1 MHKVAVKGVV
11 ENIEN
16 SIHEI
21 ATASANSTKSFDD
34 LEHSIHRMDASIQS
48 VKGKIVQQTLE
59 SDKIKEM
66 MDLIED
72 SSKAISQSSAQ
83 LKSKNSTLEE
93 QIVDSY
99 KTE

>member
-1 MHKVAVKGVV
+1 
-11 ENIEN
+11 
-16 SIHEI
+16 
-21 ATASANSTKSFDD
+21 
-34 LEHSIHRMDASIQS
+34 MDASIQS

-59 SDKIKEM
+59 SDKTKAM

>member
-1 MHKVAVKGVV
+1 
-11 ENIEN
+11 
-16 SIHEI
+16 
-21 ATASANSTKSFDD
+21 
-34 LEHSIHRMDASIQS
+34 MDASIQS
-48 VKGKIVQQTLE
+48 VKGKIVQQTME

>member
-1 MHKVAVKGVV
+1 
-11 ENIEN
+11 
-16 SIHEI
+16 
-21 ATASANSTKSFDD
+21 
-34 LEHSIHRMDASIQS
+34 MDASIQS

-66 MDLIED
+66 LDLIED
-72 SSKAISQSSAQ
+72 SSKSISQSSAQ

>member
-1 MHKVAVKGVV
+1 
-11 ENIEN
+11 
-16 SIHEI
+16 
-21 ATASANSTKSFDD
+21 
-34 LEHSIHRMDASIQS
+34 MDASIQS

-93 QIVDSY
+93 QIVGSY

>member
-1 MHKVAVKGVV
+1 
-11 ENIEN
+11 
-16 SIHEI
+16 
-21 ATASANSTKSFDD
+21 
-34 LEHSIHRMDASIQS
+34 MDASIQS

>member
-1 MHKVAVKGVV
+1 
-11 ENIEN
+11 
-16 SIHEI
+16 
-21 ATASANSTKSFDD
+21 
-34 LEHSIHRMDASIQS
+34 MDASIQS

-83 LKSKNSTLEE
+83 LKSKNSTLAE

>member
-1 MHKVAVKGVV
+1 
-11 ENIEN
+11 
-16 SIHEI
+16 
-21 ATASANSTKSFDD
+21 
-34 LEHSIHRMDASIQS
+34 MDASIQS

-83 LKSKNSTLEE
+83 LKFKNSTLEE

>member
-1 MHKVAVKGVV
+1 
-11 ENIEN
+11 
-16 SIHEI
+16 
-21 ATASANSTKSFDD
+21 
-34 LEHSIHRMDASIQS
+34 MDASIQS
-48 VKGKIVQQTLE
+48 VKGRIVQQTLE

-66 MDLIED
+66 LDLIED

>member
-1 MHKVAVKGVV
+1 
-11 ENIEN
+11 
-16 SIHEI
+16 
-21 ATASANSTKSFDD
+21 
-34 LEHSIHRMDASIQS
+34 MDASIQS

-72 SSKAISQSSAQ
+72 SSKAISQSSSQ

>member
-1 MHKVAVKGVV
+1 
-11 ENIEN
+11 
-16 SIHEI
+16 
-21 ATASANSTKSFDD
+21 
-34 LEHSIHRMDASIQS
+34 MDASIQS

-72 SSKAISQSSAQ
+72 SSKAISQFSAQ

>member
-1 MHKVAVKGVV
+1 
-11 ENIEN
+11 
-16 SIHEI
+16 
-21 ATASANSTKSFDD
+21 
-34 LEHSIHRMDASIQS
+34 MDASIQS

-59 SDKIKEM
+59 ADKIKEM

>member
-1 MHKVAVKGVV
+1 
-11 ENIEN
+11 
-16 SIHEI
+16 
-21 ATASANSTKSFDD
+21 
-34 LEHSIHRMDASIQS
+34 MDASIQS

-59 SDKIKEM
+59 SDKIKEL

>member
-1 MHKVAVKGVV
+1 
-11 ENIEN
+11 
-16 SIHEI
+16 
-21 ATASANSTKSFDD
+21 
-34 LEHSIHRMDASIQS
+34 MDASIQS

-83 LKSKNSTLEE
+83 LKSKNSALEE

>member
-1 MHKVAVKGVV
+1 
-11 ENIEN
+11 
-16 SIHEI
+16 
-21 ATASANSTKSFDD
+21 
-34 LEHSIHRMDASIQS
+34 MDASIQS

-83 LKSKNSTLEE
+83 LKSKNSTREE

>member
-1 MHKVAVKGVV
+1 
-11 ENIEN
+11 
-16 SIHEI
+16 
-21 ATASANSTKSFDD
+21 
-34 LEHSIHRMDASIQS
+34 MDASIQS

-66 MDLIED
+66 MDLIEE

>member
-1 MHKVAVKGVV
+1 
-11 ENIEN
+11 
-16 SIHEI
+16 
-21 ATASANSTKSFDD
+21 
-34 LEHSIHRMDASIQS
+34 MDASIQS

-59 SDKIKEM
+59 SDKIKDM

>member
-1 MHKVAVKGVV
+1 
-11 ENIEN
+11 
-16 SIHEI
+16 
-21 ATASANSTKSFDD
+21 
-34 LEHSIHRMDASIQS
+34 MDASIQS
-48 VKGKIVQQTLE
+48 VKVKIVQQTLE

>member
-1 MHKVAVKGVV
+1 
-11 ENIEN
+11 
-16 SIHEI
+16 
-21 ATASANSTKSFDD
+21 
-34 LEHSIHRMDASIQS
+34 MDASIQS

-66 MDLIED
+66 LDLIED

>member
-1 MHKVAVKGVV
+1 
-11 ENIEN
+11 
-16 SIHEI
+16 
-21 ATASANSTKSFDD
+21 
-34 LEHSIHRMDASIQS
+34 MDASIQS
-48 VKGKIVQQTLE
+48 VKGRIVQQTLE

>member
-1 MHKVAVKGVV
+1 
-11 ENIEN
+11 
-16 SIHEI
+16 
-21 ATASANSTKSFDD
+21 
-34 LEHSIHRMDASIQS
+34 MDASIQS

-66 MDLIED
+66 VDLIED

>member
-1 MHKVAVKGVV
+1 
-11 ENIEN
+11 
-16 SIHEI
+16 
-21 ATASANSTKSFDD
+21 
-34 LEHSIHRMDASIQS
+34 MDASIQS

-93 QIVDSY
+93 QIANSY

>member
-1 MHKVAVKGVV
+1 
-11 ENIEN
+11 
-16 SIHEI
+16 
-21 ATASANSTKSFDD
+21 
-34 LEHSIHRMDASIQS
+34 MDASIQS

-93 QIVDSY
+93 QIVDRY

>member
-1 MHKVAVKGVV
+1 
-11 ENIEN
+11 
-16 SIHEI
+16 
-21 ATASANSTKSFDD
+21 
-34 LEHSIHRMDASIQS
+34 MDASIQS
-48 VKGKIVQQTLE
+48 VKGNIVQQTLE

-66 MDLIED
+66 LDLIED

-83 LKSKNSTLEE
+83 LRSKNSTLEE

>member
-1 MHKVAVKGVV
+1 
-11 ENIEN
+11 
-16 SIHEI
+16 
-21 ATASANSTKSFDD
+21 
-34 LEHSIHRMDASIQS
+34 MDASIQS

-59 SDKIKEM
+59 SEKIKEM